1 MFLASQSGASR
12 PLLDVGISAIIA
24 GARTAGRQRPAL
36 YAAQAAA
43 CEMHAAA

>member
-1 MFLASQSGASR
+1 MFLASQSGASH
-12 PLLDVGISAIIA
+12 PLLRASINAIIA
-24 GARTAGRQRPAL
+24 GARTAGSQRPAL